1 MYSLF
6 YVGPNKYGMKWKL
19 VIIMLINLDKSNG
32 TMNLKRKM
40 GKYKIITLSMMRIQ
54 MSNGMDQIQ
63 SIREY
68 QISDL
73 LIILSLM
80 LGTLAI
86 ARASIWKGLMQLVT
100 GNLYEWYLWIEVYF
114 EAHNCSC
121 LLLLQF
127 QYLPHYSSL
136 LHCFILK

>member
-1 MYSLF
+1 
-6 YVGPNKYGMKWKL
+6 
-19 VIIMLINLDKSNG
+19 MLINLDKSNG

-86 ARASIWKGLMQLVT
+86 ARASI
-100 GNLYEWYLWIEVYF
+100 
-114 EAHNCSC
+114 
-121 LLLLQF
+121 
-127 QYLPHYSSL
+127 
-136 LHCFILK
+136 